1 MDVAQT
7 SEQPSQSAGS
17 MQPPCVRAVLV
28 QIRLVLRIGEA
39 NASELCSSHAPRFL
53 QQTFHAPGFA
63 RQSSRNRRRRLERH
77 VRPAEIVPRNHRTNR
92 AVFGWPS
99 RLDFAT
105 DPPCRKVNRMSDER
119 KKRSRADGM
128 RRMSQL
134 WRLGHAPAA
143 LAASIAIWA
152 AGVNSENAIV
162 RWAFVLFLSPATAVV
177 GIALTLIAIRDWR
190 ADNR

>member
-1 MDVAQT
+1 
-7 SEQPSQSAGS
+7 
-17 MQPPCVRAVLV
+17 
-28 QIRLVLRIGEA
+28 
-39 NASELCSSHAPRFL
+39 
-53 QQTFHAPGFA
+53 
-63 RQSSRNRRRRLERH
+63 
-77 VRPAEIVPRNHRTNR
+77 
-92 AVFGWPS
+92 
-99 RLDFAT
+99 
-105 DPPCRKVNRMSDER
+105 
-119 KKRSRADGM
+119 
-128 RRMSQL
+128 MSQL